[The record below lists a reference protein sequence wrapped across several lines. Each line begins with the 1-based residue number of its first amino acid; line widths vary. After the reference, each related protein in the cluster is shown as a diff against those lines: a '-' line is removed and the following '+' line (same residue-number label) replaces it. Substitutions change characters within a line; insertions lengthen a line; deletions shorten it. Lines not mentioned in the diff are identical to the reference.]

1 MIFYFFQVNEEK
13 NIHILYFAFCLLLM
27 KLTIQPIG
35 HINFFYETFFLPIDH
50 FLIRLMVSVNNKAN
64 IFSQWSL
71 LKRSFHKDLNYHC
84 CHSFVPADTL
94 LFSVQYYTDI
104 YSFLC
109 QYKHVIPA
117 PNIFL

>member
-71 LKRSFHKDLNYHC
+71 LKHSFHKDLNYHC